1 MRAVMDG
8 NLVRLT
14 LPVSLP
20 QGNARIGSVFSQ
32 DVVRHVNE
40 TQPVHVSV
48 VVAHNALEGV
58 QAGFLWRH
66 SVAHVF
72 DNSVRTRDFDVLFPA
87 SGSAGRAHV
96 LIGVAARA
104 DDRRIAA
111 ASRQL
116 EGKTARCRAAGNLS
130 LIVQRG
136 AMNSAGR
143 SVENLSHRGEL
154 KL

>member
-8 NLVRLT
+8 NLVPVT
-14 LPVSLP
+14 LRVSLP
-20 QGNARIGSVFSQ
+20 QGNARIGSVLAQ
-32 DVVRHVNE
+32 DVVGHVNE
-40 TQPVHVSV
+40 TQPVQVSV

-58 QAGFLWRH
+58 QAGFLRGH
-66 SVAHVF
+66 AMAHVF
-72 DNSVRTRDFDVLFPA
+72 DNSVRARDLDVLFAA
-87 SGSAGRAHV
+87 SGGTSRAHV

-136 AMNSAGR
+136 AMNSTGR
-143 SVENLSHRGEL
+143 RE
-154 KL
+154 